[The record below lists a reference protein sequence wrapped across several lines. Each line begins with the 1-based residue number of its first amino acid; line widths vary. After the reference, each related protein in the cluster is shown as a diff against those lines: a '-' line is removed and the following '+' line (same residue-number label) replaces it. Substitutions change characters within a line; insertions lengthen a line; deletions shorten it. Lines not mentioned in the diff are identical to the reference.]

1 MQISTSEQCIILL
14 QTLLEFKHIIFFID
28 CKQPPEFS
36 QGSDGYAYFLSDT
49 KEYFE
54 EAKAYCSEKDS
65 VLAYSTN
72 ENERLAIYQL
82 LPDVDEEIWIG
93 IKTTQ
98 DNDGEQ
104 HFTWIETNENIPE
117 SNHIEFNFQDNKERC
132 CAAMKKKSNQ
142 NKAVIRET
150 NDHKKYFLC
159 QKRSCNECKILDFS
173 F

>member
-1 MQISTSEQCIILL
+1 M
-14 QTLLEFKHIIFFID
+14 
-28 CKQPPEFS
+28 
-36 QGSDGYAYFLSDT
+36 SDT
-49 KEYFE
+49 KEVFE
-54 EAKAYCSEKDS
+54 EAKAICAEKDS

-72 ENERLAIYQL
+72 EKERLAIYQL
-82 LPDVDEEIWIG
+82 LPDDDKEIWIG

-117 SNHIEFNFQDNKERC
+117 SNHIEFDFQDHHERC
-132 CAAMKKKSNQ
+132 CAAIKKKSNQ

-159 QKRSCNECKILDFS
+159 QKRCSTERKILDFS